1 MKKVWH
7 LGTFLGVPIKIHPS
21 IVLMLVPVAIVSYQE
36 SLTQG
41 ETLAFSAY
49 LACLFLCV
57 LLHEYGHVLMAR
69 YYGIKTKDIILSPIG
84 GIARLRGFPDK
95 PGQEIMVA
103 IAGPLVN
110 VAIVLLILLV
120 FKILGIGILQLD
132 QIDFSIFTNG
142 IGFLHMIMMMNGL
155 LCLFNLIP
163 AFPMDGG
170 RIFRALLSY
179 RWPKIKAT
187 FIAML
192 VGRVFA
198 IAFML
203 LGLYNQKIVLI
214 AVGLFVFVA
223 AGMEY
228 SALKRSQSG
237 RWRDT

>member
-1 MKKVWH
+1 
-7 LGTFLGVPIKIHPS
+7 
-21 IVLMLVPVAIVSYQE
+21 
-36 SLTQG
+36 
-41 ETLAFSAY
+41 
-49 LACLFLCV
+49 
-57 LLHEYGHVLMAR
+57 
-69 YYGIKTKDIILSPIG
+69 
-84 GIARLRGFPDK
+84 
-95 PGQEIMVA
+95 
-103 IAGPLVN
+103 
-110 VAIVLLILLV
+110 
-120 FKILGIGILQLD
+120 
-132 QIDFSIFTNG
+132 
-142 IGFLHMIMMMNGL
+142 
-155 LCLFNLIP
+155 
-163 AFPMDGG
+163 MDGG